1 MLAQQ
6 RMSTCSSLSTHSI
19 EEMKNL
25 VEIMPIFTCYLNK
38 MDIWL
43 K

>member
-6 RMSTCSSLSTHSI
+6 WMATCSSLSTHSI

-25 VEIMPIFTCYLNK
+25 VEVMPIFTC
-38 MDIWL
+38 
-43 K
+43 